1 MRIAEAYL
9 NYAEAETRM
18 NGATAA
24 AKEKIDALRNRA
36 HADTLPE
43 YSLNDIIAEWSKEF
57 WFEGRRRIDLVRFG
71 LFGGQN
77 KYTWEW
83 MGNNLTGTQFPAF
96 RNIFPLPK
104 NDLTNNPNLTQNEG
118 Y

>member
-1 MRIAEAYL
+1 M
-9 NYAEAETRM
+9 
-18 NGATAA
+18 
-24 AKEKIDALRNRA
+24 
-36 HADTLPE
+36 
-43 YSLNDIIAEWSKEF
+43 
-57 WFEGRRRIDLVRFG
+57 RFG

-83 MGNNLTGTQFPAF
+83 MGNNLNGTQFPAF

-104 NDLTNNPNLTQNEG
+104 NDLTNNPNLIQNEG